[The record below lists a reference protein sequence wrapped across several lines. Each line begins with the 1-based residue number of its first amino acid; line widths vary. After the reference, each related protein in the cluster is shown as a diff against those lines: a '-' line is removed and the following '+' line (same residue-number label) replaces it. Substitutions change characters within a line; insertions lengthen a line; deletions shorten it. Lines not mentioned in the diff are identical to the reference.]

1 MVKFSSNVINSVLLC
16 PFKKETSETKEMI
29 VASVSVCL
37 TLVTTLAVAFVLPF
51 KLGRLTEF
59 ISDAL

>member
-1 MVKFSSNVINSVLLC
+1 MSMVKFSSNVINSVLLC

-51 KLGRLTEF
+51 
-59 ISDAL
+59 